1 MQNHLDACP
10 KCQSHLRITRYDCP
24 VCGSRVEGDF
34 TGCTFCRLS
43 DEDRLFALIF
53 IQTEGNMK
61 DVERVLN
68 ISYPTIKARLARLNE
83 ILAPEMPSV
92 SVSPAVKPPA
102 NGISGNNRSAILDML
117 ARGDID
123 AKTAGSMLRGEIPFE
138 PGVDS

>member
-1 MQNHLDACP
+1 MKNHLDTCP

-34 TGCTFCRLS
+34 TGCNFCRLS

-92 SVSPAVKPPA
+92 TVSQA
-102 NGISGNNRSAILDML
+102 GEMSGDNRATILDML
-117 ARGDID
+117 SRGDID
-123 AKTAGSMLRGEIPFE
+123 AKTAGSMLRGEVPIE
-138 PGVDS
+138 PDVNS